1 MVRCYLPLPTSQG
14 YEMKKLCP
22 KALSCVKGKAG
33 VSGSTKAINFYPVSG
48 IELGAGTVWLPYFFL
63 VSPPPP
69 RN

>member
-1 MVRCYLPLPTSQG
+1 
-14 YEMKKLCP
+14 MKKLCP

-63 VSPPPP
+63 VSLPPP